1 MSTWTGLQGGL
12 PADGTA
18 VGAPAGATRLTR
30 YGRRRPADGGGLARA
45 GIIIGIA
52 CLPILLPSAP
62 GNITPADAGL
72 VVAIAAVTL
81 WAGSTRQ
88 ELRLPFV
95 VGVGVMAVA
104 GTVSALFGILP
115 WSGALAVVQ
124 DLYLLAW
131 AMALANF
138 ARSPAAAEFLV
149 RTWCVTAGAW
159 AIGLIALFGRTV
171 ITAGIGS
178 ADSTRAGFTFGDQNG
193 AGLYFVLSLLVIF
206 AARRPRRWRW
216 RAPAIACLLF
226 ATLLTG
232 SLGAISG
239 LMAGLAT
246 ALVLGVRSKR
256 GPDTAIALSLALL
269 LVAGSLGLFA
279 ERHKLVE
286 AAHGS
291 RYVLVRNS
299 IGRGA
304 QSSSER
310 AVLAEQTFHLWRTS
324 GLIGRGPVS
333 TEQTLRDEQA
343 PYPKEAH
350 NDWVAALVERGVAG
364 FIGFLLLVAAIV
376 ARASAVWDPH
386 RLAPRFA
393 AVLPAPAYIAGAL
406 VTLLVFSLTHEVLHD
421 RTMWTLLGLLAAF
434 ELWGRSRASQE
445 AREGER

>member
-1 MSTWTGLQGGL
+1 MWTGLQRGL

-18 VGAPAGATRLTR
+18 VGAPAGAAGLTR
-30 YGRRRPADGGGLARA
+30 YARRRRPDDGGGLARA
-45 GIIIGIA
+45 GIVIGIA
-52 CLPILLPSAP
+52 CLPMLVPSAR

-72 VVAIAAVTL
+72 VVAIGAVTL

-104 GTVSALFGILP
+104 GTVSALFGTLP
-115 WSGALAVVQ
+115 WLGALAVVQ
-124 DLYLLAW
+124 DLYQLAW
-131 AMALANF
+131 AIALANF
-138 ARSPAAAEFLV
+138 ARSPPAADFLV
-149 RTWCVTAGAW
+149 RTWCVTAAAW
-159 AIGLIALFGRTV
+159 AIGLIAFFGRTA
-171 ITAGIGS
+171 IAAGVGS
-178 ADSTRAGFTFGDQNG
+178 ADSPRAGFTFGDQNG

-206 AARRPRRWRW
+206 
-216 RAPAIACLLF
+216 
-226 ATLLTG
+226 
-232 SLGAISG
+232 
-239 LMAGLAT
+239 
-246 ALVLGVRSKR
+246 
-256 GPDTAIALSLALL
+256 
-269 LVAGSLGLFA
+269 
-279 ERHKLVE
+279 LVE

-291 RYVLVRNS
+291 HHVLVRNS

-376 ARASAVWDPH
+376 AHASAMWDPH
-386 RLAPRFA
+386 RLAPQFA
-393 AVLPAPAYIAGAL
+393 AVLAAPAYIAGAL

-434 ELWGRSRASQE
+434 ELWGRSPASQE
-445 AREGER
+445 AREGEG